1 MQEIVKNAAE
11 TLKAENTSDE
21 LRDIA
26 ANLAQERRELETERN
41 RQDRMGMSI
50 SHRMSNECQ
59 ELLRLFGMPYIVAP
73 MEAEAQCA
81 FLNAVDLTH
90 GTITDDSDIWLFGG
104 RTVYKNF
111 FAQNKH
117 VLEYRAEQIEQTF
130 NCNRG
135 KLIQLACLVGSDYT
149 TGQHWLRYEELI
161 I

>member
-1 MQEIVKNAAE
+1 
-11 TLKAENTSDE
+11 
-21 LRDIA
+21 
-26 ANLAQERRELETERN
+26 
-41 RQDRMGMSI
+41 MSI
-50 SHRMSNECQ
+50 SQRMSNDCQ
-59 ELLRLFGMPYIVAP
+59 ELLRLFGIPYIVAP

-81 FLNAVDLTH
+81 FLNAIDLTN

-117 VLEYRAEQIEQTF
+117 VLEYRAEQIEKTF

-149 TGQHWLRYEELI
+149 TGQYGLRYAEYIVNNGNRILCRHTRSWHGDSS
-161 I
+161 

>member
-11 TLKAENTSDE
+11 TLKAKNTTEE

-26 ANLAQERRELETERN
+26 ENLAQERRELETERN

-50 SHRMSNECQ
+50 SNRMSNDCQ

-81 FLNAVDLTH
+81 FLNAVDLTN

-117 VLEYRAEQIEQTF
+117 VLEYRAEQIEQRF

-149 TGQHWLRYEELI
+149 TGQHWLRYEE
-161 I
+161 